1 MSCLSFMNK
10 RGHNEMLTPVI
21 NKLEGKQT
29 YKKMIE
35 LPVKEYVQA
44 SLDSCGVISNSMPL
58 RKKKMKMIN

>member
-1 MSCLSFMNK
+1 MIL
-10 RGHNEMLTPVI
+10 V
-21 NKLEGKQT
+21 
-29 YKKMIE
+29 KKMIE

>member
-1 MSCLSFMNK
+1 MNK
-10 RGHNEMLTPVI
+10 REHKEMLTPVT
-21 NKLEGKQT
+21 KKFEGKQT

-44 SLDSCGVISNSMPL
+44 SLDSCGVISNNMPL